1 MAKAGI
7 NAIKDLFS
15 KLKNGILDG
24 AKNEQEKNVAKSNA
38 DKYPPPK
45 QSSIFANEDGILTKY
60 YTRSIFTGKDGKTYK
75 SILVLPYLGDSS
87 DGSPMFGSLWSPS
100 SYTFNLPL
108 FDTPMDE
115 ALGDYTPPDDLPDIP
130 FTPPEPEPDNRKD
143 YEKNRDRQRRFRNSY
158 EPKGDVLSEEAKLG
172 HFEPEALNVDLEKL
186 RKGIMP
192 EYPKKP
198 PAKMID
204 GYHQDSKIKPKEQPK
219 DAYLKLNPEDLIRNH
234 RLKKKEADEM
244 MKTIDRI
251 NAHIEAHPE
260 DLIHAQMRYP
270 VDDPRLA
277 ELNWKMDQM
286 LEAGEDYMDTN
297 FKENQTL
304 YKRAIDRTKKNIKLT
319 DPEYV
324 QQNYDELRGTTKPK
338 KSINK
343 KNVSRFFKKPTKKK
357 SSMEEID
364 DKIKQ
369 LDKDLLL

>member
-1 MAKAGI
+1 
-7 NAIKDLFS
+7 
-15 KLKNGILDG
+15 
-24 AKNEQEKNVAKSNA
+24 
-38 DKYPPPK
+38 
-45 QSSIFANEDGILTKY
+45 
-60 YTRSIFTGKDGKTYK
+60 
-75 SILVLPYLGDSS
+75 
-87 DGSPMFGSLWSPS
+87 
-100 SYTFNLPL
+100 
-108 FDTPMDE
+108 
-115 ALGDYTPPDDLPDIP
+115 
-130 FTPPEPEPDNRKD
+130 
-143 YEKNRDRQRRFRNSY
+143 
-158 EPKGDVLSEEAKLG
+158 
-172 HFEPEALNVDLEKL
+172 
-186 RKGIMP
+186 
-192 EYPKKP
+192 
-198 PAKMID
+198 
-204 GYHQDSKIKPKEQPK
+204 
-219 DAYLKLNPEDLIRNH
+219 
-234 RLKKKEADEM
+234 
-244 MKTIDRI
+244 
-251 NAHIEAHPE
+251 
-260 DLIHAQMRYP
+260 MRYP

>member
-1 MAKAGI
+1 
-7 NAIKDLFS
+7 
-15 KLKNGILDG
+15 
-24 AKNEQEKNVAKSNA
+24 
-38 DKYPPPK
+38 
-45 QSSIFANEDGILTKY
+45 
-60 YTRSIFTGKDGKTYK
+60 
-75 SILVLPYLGDSS
+75 
-87 DGSPMFGSLWSPS
+87 
-100 SYTFNLPL
+100 
-108 FDTPMDE
+108 
-115 ALGDYTPPDDLPDIP
+115 
-130 FTPPEPEPDNRKD
+130 
-143 YEKNRDRQRRFRNSY
+143 
-158 EPKGDVLSEEAKLG
+158 
-172 HFEPEALNVDLEKL
+172 
-186 RKGIMP
+186 MP
-192 EYPKKP
+192 EYPEKP
-198 PAKMID
+198 PAEMID

-324 QQNYDELRGTTKPK
+324 QQNYDELRGTVKPK

-343 KNVSRFFKKPTKKK
+343 RNVSRFFKKPTKKK

>member
-1 MAKAGI
+1 
-7 NAIKDLFS
+7 
-15 KLKNGILDG
+15 
-24 AKNEQEKNVAKSNA
+24 
-38 DKYPPPK
+38 
-45 QSSIFANEDGILTKY
+45 
-60 YTRSIFTGKDGKTYK
+60 
-75 SILVLPYLGDSS
+75 
-87 DGSPMFGSLWSPS
+87 
-100 SYTFNLPL
+100 
-108 FDTPMDE
+108 MDE

-172 HFEPEALNVDLEKL
+172 HFEPVALNVDLEKL

-192 EYPKKP
+192 EYPEKP
-198 PAKMID
+198 PAEMID

-324 QQNYDELRGTTKPK
+324 QQNYDELRGTIKPK

-343 KNVSRFFKKPTKKK
+343 RNVSRFFKKPTKKK